1 MKVTKIMTL
10 LEELKEKVDS
20 SMAKVEKKM
29 TDSKFLTKEQKIEAY
44 QMISDGYN
52 KLLRKQRKKCPKKK

>member
-1 MKVTKIMTL
+1 
-10 LEELKEKVDS
+10 
-20 SMAKVEKKM
+20 MAKVEKKM